1 MLTSPLPWTD
11 CGRDD
16 NPFDAEIFPYT
27 QCKLPLVQLEDICL
41 KMLQTDHTTLPEIMA
56 PRTPLP
62 SESALLGGKMLSH
75 HTGWGRNAPG
85 KICTRHLVRFAKH
98 IVIGIILHTR
108 GIWMQQPGNIQK

>member
-27 QCKLPLVQLEDICL
+27 QCKLPLVQLEDVCL
-41 KMLQTDHTTLPEIMA
+41 KMLQTDHTTLPKTMA

-62 SESALLGGKMLSH
+62 SESALLGGRCSAITQGGGPMPQEKSVQD
-75 HTGWGRNAPG
+75 T
-85 KICTRHLVRFAKH
+85 
-98 IVIGIILHTR
+98 
-108 GIWMQQPGNIQK
+108 